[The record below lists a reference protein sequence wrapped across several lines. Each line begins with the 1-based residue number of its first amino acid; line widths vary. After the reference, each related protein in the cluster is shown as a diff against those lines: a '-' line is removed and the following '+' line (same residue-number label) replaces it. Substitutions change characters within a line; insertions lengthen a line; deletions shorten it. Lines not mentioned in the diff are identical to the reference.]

1 MYNSDRAI
9 TDLQNDLL
17 GRASFS
23 KHLGR
28 AIYEYLGNDGLVIG
42 LFGKWGTGKTSVI
55 NMTLQEISTLSKND
69 DNKLLVVKFAPW
81 NYSDRENLISLF
93 FQCLK
98 NKVENDKSGKLKKKI
113 GKALND
119 YAGAF
124 DAVALVPMFGSGL
137 AAILKTT
144 AATEG
149 KKLIQGPSLDESKE
163 LLEKALLESSQKIVV
178 VIDDIDRLS
187 NSQIRDVFQLVKQVA
202 DFPNVIYILAMDR
215 EVVTRALE
223 DVHGFDGNEYL
234 EKIVQIPFEI
244 PELSKEKLQH
254 ILFTKLDAIVNSCNI
269 EMVLNK
275 RYWSQVFRNCVDP
288 YIHTLRDVNRVVNTF
303 QFKFGLLAQE
313 SCVEDVIALTSID
326 VLEPKLYKWISE
338 NKESVCGS
346 EMHSLYSRNMKPEEM
361 RKKYLEEFKK
371 LEINTELAIKCVAT
385 LFPVFAKDVNEHNYG
400 CYYEN
405 NARGQMRV
413 AQQERFDLYFGLN
426 LEEVNV
432 PRSLIN
438 KCIISYT
445 EEELVAATEKI
456 NEDGQAIY
464 FLDELQSLLD
474 KIPYER
480 LAMIAQVLYKK
491 QAQLKGETMR
501 AIFAIS
507 AVERASFCIEA
518 ILNRMN
524 TPEERFN
531 VIYNIVTHGDIFE
544 IGSVCREINR
554 IECAYGRCDSN
565 EEDVKGQIIS
575 KEQLNKI
582 EEAYVLKMHELID
595 DVPLTDSE
603 DFHYILYLWEN
614 FDSKGASEYMHAY
627 IKNMTNHLRYVCR
640 MAGKWTGSNGSGWS
654 FDSLLNDKY
663 TTTEEVKKIIDEYD
677 RKRMVN
683 DFSEQELIKLAS
695 FVLNYKKD
703 KIYRATLEMAVQLVI
718 EWKND

>member
-9 TDLQNDLL
+9 TDLQSDLL

-28 AIYEYLGNDGLVIG
+28 AIYEYPGSDGLVIG

-55 NMTLQEISTLSKND
+55 NMALQEISVLSKNED
-69 DNKLLVVKFAPW
+69 DKPLVVKFAPW

-124 DAVALVPMFGSGL
+124 DAVALVPVFGSGL

-144 AATEG
+144 AANEG

-163 LLEKALLESSQKIVV
+163 LLEKALLEGGQKIVV

-223 DVHGFDGNEYL
+223 DVHEFDGNEYL

-244 PELSKEKLQH
+244 PELSKEKLHH
-254 ILFTKLDAIVNSCNI
+254 ILFTKLDAIVSSCNT
-269 EMVLNK
+269 EMVLDK
-275 RYWSQVFRNCVDP
+275 IYWSQVFRNCVEP

-303 QFKFGLLAQE
+303 QFKFGLLAHE
-313 SCVEDVIALTSID
+313 SCVEDIIALTSID

-361 RKKYLEEFKK
+361 RKKYSKELKE
-371 LEINTELAIKCVAT
+371 LGINTELAIKCVAT
-385 LFPVFAKDVNEHNYG
+385 LFPVFARDVNEHYYG
-400 CYYEN
+400 CYYES
-405 NARGQMRV
+405 NARKQMRV

-426 LEEVNV
+426 LEEISV

-445 EEELVAATEKI
+445 EGELVAAIEKI
-456 NEDGQAIY
+456 NEDGQTIF
-464 FLDELQSLLD
+464 FLDELQSLID

-480 LAMIAQVLYKK
+480 LTMIAQVLYKK

-501 AIFAIS
+501 AVFAIS
-507 AVERASFCIEA
+507 AAERASFCIEA
-518 ILNRMN
+518 ILDRMN
-524 TPEERFN
+524 TQEERFN

-544 IGSVCREINR
+544 IGSVCREIIR
-554 IECAYGRCDSN
+554 IERAYGRCASN

-575 KEQLNKI
+575 KEQLSKI
-582 EEAYVLKMHELID
+582 EEAYVLKIHKLSD
-595 DVPLTDSE
+595 DIPLTDSE
-603 DFHYILYLWEN
+603 DFHYIFNLWEC
-614 FDSKGASEYMHAY
+614 FDSEGASDYISAY
-627 IKNMTNHLRYVCR
+627 IKNVTNHLRYVSR
-640 MAGKWTGSNGSGWS
+640 KAGKWIGSNGSGWN
-654 FDSLLNDKY
+654 FDSLSNDKY
-663 TTTEEVKKIIDEYD
+663 TTIEEVKGIIDEYD
-677 RKRMVN
+677 KKKMVN

-695 FVLNYKKD
+695 FVLGYKKD
-703 KIYRATLEMAVQLVI
+703 TMYRVTQEKAAQLVM
-718 EWKND
+718 EWQNG